1 MFRQFNLRLRHTLPV
16 YVTMAVMLFYGYYQ
30 AWSQ

>member
-1 MFRQFNLRLRHTLPV
+1 MFDRFDFRLRYTLPV
-16 YVTMAVMLFYGYYQ
+16 YVTTAIMLFYGYYQ